1 MSLAEQSIKPDVTA
15 ALSRLLSDSALWR
28 AAMGACPTPIAILD
42 ASTPERAV
50 TYVNPAF
57 EAYFGYRR
65 GEAHGGPLAGLLF
78 RGDEP
83 LVHRLL
89 ATPGSRWQ
97 LKAWTRHDTLRHVEL
112 ALGAV
117 RNAEGRTTYWV
128 VTFSDRSEA
137 ESLRA
142 ELDSMRPAAAAA

>member
-1 MSLAEQSIKPDVTA
+1 V
-15 ALSRLLSDSALWR
+15 
-28 AAMGACPTPIAILD
+28 
-42 ASTPERAV
+42 
-50 TYVNPAF
+50 
-57 EAYFGYRR
+57 
-65 GEAHGGPLAGLLF
+65 LF

-89 ATPGSRWQ
+89 ATPGSRWE
-97 LKAWTRHDTLRHVEL
+97 LKAWARNDSLRHVEL

-117 RNAEGRTTYWV
+117 RNAEGRTTYWIAS
-128 VTFSDRSEA
+128 FSDRSEA